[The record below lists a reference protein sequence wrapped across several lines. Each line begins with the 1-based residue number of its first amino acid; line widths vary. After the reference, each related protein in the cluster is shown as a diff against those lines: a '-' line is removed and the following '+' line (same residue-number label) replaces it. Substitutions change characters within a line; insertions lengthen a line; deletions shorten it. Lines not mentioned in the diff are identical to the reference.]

1 MIDVERARAF
11 VQTHGDD
18 VQKMRL
24 AALLDGKR
32 PDVVPP
38 SLGTLQNEDGGFPL
52 SLHPERPSALSSTA
66 YALAWLSDLQLINT
80 NTTQRALHF
89 IEQRQTTRGI
99 WRESADL
106 QRFNPPLWM
115 DPDSTAA
122 DVYTTAICAGTL
134 AVLGGDELAVDQA
147 VAWLQTQQARDGLL
161 VGFRAHSSWLALPA
175 FTEIY
180 GQETRTTRR
189 LVAGLGSILDDA
201 WPGSMLAW
209 LLQCAVDAGYT
220 RRTALIDRAWQQL
233 ERAQQPDGSFTV
245 DEGDDPLHTTLQALD
260 VARRINK

>member
-1 MIDVERARAF
+1 MIDTQRARAF
-11 VQTHGDD
+11 VQTHGDEI
-18 VQKMRL
+18 QQLRL
-24 AALLDGKR
+24 AALLDNTR
-32 PDVVPP
+32 PDAVPAA
-38 SLGTLQNEDGGFPL
+38 LTALQNDDGGF
-52 SLHPERPSALSSTA
+52 SLLLQPDRPSALSSTA
-66 YALAWLSDLQLINT
+66 YALAWLRDLQLINSDEG
-80 NTTQRALHF
+80 QRALRF
-89 IEQRQTTRGI
+89 IEQRQTARGI
-99 WRESADL
+99 WRESPDL

-122 DVYTTAICAGTL
+122 DVYTTAICANAL

-175 FTEIY
+175 FAEIY

-189 LVAGLGSILDDA
+189 LVAGLGSILDDS

-220 RRTALIDRAWQQL
+220 RRTELVDRAWQQL
-233 ERAQQPDGSFTV
+233 ERAQQDDGSFTV
-245 DEGDDPLHTTLQALD
+245 DEGDDPVETTLHAMD
-260 VARRINK
+260 VAQRIK

>member
-1 MIDVERARAF
+1 MIDNERARAF

-18 VQKMRL
+18 VQKLRL
-24 AALLDGKR
+24 AALLDNKR
-32 PDVVPP
+32 PDAVPA
-38 SLGTLQNEDGGFPL
+38 SLVALQNEDGGFALLLQPK
-52 SLHPERPSALSSTA
+52 RPSALSSTA
-66 YALAWLSDLQLINT
+66 YALAALHDLRLVN
-80 NTTQRALHF
+80 NDEGQRALRF
-89 IEQRQTTRGI
+89 IEQRQTARGI

-106 QRFNPPLWM
+106 QRFNPPPWM

-122 DVYTTAICAGTL
+122 DVYTTAICANAL
-134 AVLGGDELAVDQA
+134 AVFNGDELAVDQA

-189 LVAGLGSILDDA
+189 LVAGLGSILDDG

-209 LLQCAVDAGYT
+209 LLQCALDAGYT
-220 RRTALIDRAWQQL
+220 RRTELVDRAWQQL
-233 ERAQQPDGSFTV
+233 DRTQHPDGSFSV
-245 DEGDDPLHTTLQALD
+245 DEGDNPIHATLQALD
-260 VARRINK
+260 VARRISR